1 MSQTDPRAKAMNEM
15 NERERNARRICNE
28 LVVLGGAERE
38 SFILHAL
45 ADAERV
51 GMERAAKIAD
61 DFDRLTCA
69 EMERKYRLRID
80 VRRLNLGDNIARCIR
95 SQAQA
100 EGIPS

>member
-1 MSQTDPRAKAMNEM
+1 MSQTDPRAWAMIRFEM
-15 NERERNARRICNE
+15 PKRECCTTT
-28 LVVLGGAERE
+28 LQPDPQGQWVLYTDAVQ
-38 SFILHAL
+38 AL

-100 EGIPS
+100 DKEG